1 MNRIFRTAV
10 VAVAALG
17 VALVASAPASAAGT
31 DRGVDAIKRAVTTRI
46 DKRLAALKK
55 FDGALEAAKQV
66 QPAHRSILD
75 SLIDDQTA
83 GLTALRSKVQQET
96 TRAAVKEDAKSM
108 VQDYRVFLLTGPKVR
123 LTAAIDTELAA
134 VGKLRDRK
142 KVDAAKLDDVQKSL
156 SGKVDALLA
165 VKPGPDGDAIK
176 AGVKPIRESAKEA
189 RATLKTLRRTK

>member
-17 VALVASAPASAAGT
+17 VALVASAPASAAPT
-31 DRGVDAIKRAVTTRI
+31 DRGVDAVKKAVTTRI

-55 FDGALEAAKQV
+55 FDTALAGAKQV
-66 QPAHRSILD
+66 QAAHRSTLD
-75 SLIDDQTA
+75 GLIDDQTA
-83 GLTALRSKVQQET
+83 GLTTLRAKVQQET
-96 TRAAVKEDAKSM
+96 TRAALKTDAKAM

-134 VGKLRDRK
+134 ADRLRKGDN
-142 KVDAAKLDDVQKSL
+142 VDEVEKSL

-165 VKPGPDGDAIK
+165 LKPGPDGDAIK
-176 AGVKPIRESAKEA
+176 ASVQTIRKSAKDA
-189 RATLKTLRRTK
+189 RATLKSIRKTK

>member
-17 VALVASAPASAAGT
+17 VALVASAPASAAPT
-31 DRGVDAIKRAVTTRI
+31 DRGVDAVKKAVTTRI

-55 FDGALEAAKQV
+55 FDTALAGAKQV
-66 QPAHRSILD
+66 HAAHRSTLD
-75 SLIDDQTA
+75 GLIDDQTA
-83 GLTALRSKVQQET
+83 GLTTLRAKVQQET
-96 TRAAVKEDAKSM
+96 TRAALKTDAKAM

-134 VGKLRDRK
+134 ADRLRKGDN
-142 KVDAAKLDDVQKSL
+142 VDEVEKSL

-165 VKPGPDGDAIK
+165 LKPGPDGDAIK
-176 AGVKPIRESAKEA
+176 ASVQTIRKSAKDA
-189 RATLKTLRRTK
+189 RATLKSIRKTK